1 MNNFHVLNLAKYEPP
16 VIEESKRNDWVT
28 YGENNQYFNF
38 LIERYK
44 NSTTN
49 NAIVNNIS
57 RLIYGRGLF
66 ALDANK
72 KPNEYAQMMSLF
84 NQDCLRKLCFEL
96 KALGQCA
103 IQVHYDKAHKK
114 ILKAYH
120 IPVQLL
126 APEKCNK
133 EGEIEAYYYSDN
145 WEDIKKFPPKRIAAF
160 GYSNSEVEILY
171 IKPYSLGMKY
181 FSYVDYQ
188 GALSYALLEEE
199 VSNYLINEVQNS
211 FSGTKIVNFNN
222 GTPTPEQQNEIT
234 SQVLGKLTGSQGRKV
249 IISFNENTET
259 KTTVEDIP
267 LNDAPE
273 HYTYLSEECLRK
285 IMLGHN
291 VTSPLLFGIASSN
304 GFSSN
309 ADELRN
315 STVLFENMV
324 IKPYQELLIDGL
336 DKILAFNDVSL
347 KLYFQTLNPLDADG
361 NLTTDNNKRRL
372 LESIN
377 NLSPLVANKVIETL
391 TPNEI
396 RSIVGL
402 PPEQGGSDLQ
412 DGTNLSKDS
421 VIAQSLIDLGEDPNE
436 NWLLIDESAVDY
448 DNDDKEN
455 EMLSKELKKGLFSKV
470 VNLVSTGSAFPNSK
484 SEQDETIDGIK
495 FITRYVYAGETTN
508 KSREFCRK
516 MIAAK
521 KIYRKEDI
529 ERMELQIVNPGFGEF
544 GSDNYSIWLHKG
556 GARCSH
562 RWNKQVYASFEGMG
576 IDVNSPKA
584 KRVAVKKAEKL
595 GYVIKNPVLVS
606 TLPKDTP
613 TKGYSPNNPNTR
625 KFWE

>member
-1 MNNFHVLNLAKYEPP
+1 MNNLHILNLAKYEAP
-16 VIEESKRNDWVT
+16 VISESKRNEWVT
-28 YGENNQYFNF
+28 YGDNNEYFDF

-49 NAIVNNIS
+49 NAIINNIS

-103 IQVHYDKAHKK
+103 IQVHYDKNHKK

-145 WEDIKKFPPKRIAAF
+145 WEDIKKFPPKRIDAF
-160 GYSNSEVEILY
+160 GYSNNEVEILY

-222 GTPTPEQQNEIT
+222 GVPTPEQQDTIT

-249 IISFNENTET
+249 IVSFNDNVET
-259 KTTVEDIP
+259 RTSVEDIP
-267 LNDAPE
+267 LNDAPD

-291 VTSPLLFGIASSN
+291 VTSPLLFGIASTN

-309 ADELRN
+309 ADELKN
-315 STVLFENMV
+315 SFILFDNMV
-324 IKPYQELLIDGL
+324 IKPYQDLLIANL
-336 DKILAFNDVSL
+336 DRILAFNGISL
-347 KLYFQTLNPLDADG
+347 KLAFRTLQPLEFTDLENVQTEEQKA
-361 NLTTDNNKRRL
+361 
-372 LESIN
+372 E
-377 NLSPLVANKVIETL
+377 ETGV
-391 TPNEI
+391 E
-396 RSIVGL
+396 
-402 PPEQGGSDLQ
+402 
-412 DGTNLSKDS
+412 LSKDS

-455 EMLSKELKKGLFSKV
+455 EMLSKELKPSLFSKI
-470 VNLVSTGSAFPNSK
+470 VNLVSTGDNRPNIRS
-484 SEQDETIDGIK
+484 SQDEVIDGVK
-495 FITRYVYAGETTN
+495 FITRYVYAGETTE
-508 KSREFCRK
+508 KSREFCKR
-516 MIAAK
+516 MIAAN

-529 ERMELQIVNPGFGEF
+529 ISMGSQAVNKGWGPNGA
-544 GSDNYSIWLHKG
+544 DNYSIWLYKG
-556 GARCSH
+556 GGSCHH
-562 RWNKQVYASFEGMG
+562 RWNKRVYATFSGKA
-576 IDVNSPKA
+576 IDVNSKEL
-584 KRVAVKKAEKL
+584 KQVAVRKAEKL
-595 GYVIKNPVLVS
+595 GYVVKNDPKVS
-606 TLPKDTP
+606 TLPKDMPNQGFLP
-613 TKGYSPNNPNTR
+613 TNKR
-625 KFWE
+625 FQ

>member
-1 MNNFHVLNLAKYEPP
+1 MNNLHILNLAKYEAP
-16 VIEESKRNDWVT
+16 VISESKRNEWVT
-28 YGENNQYFNF
+28 YGDNNEYFDF
-38 LIERYK
+38 LIDRYK

-49 NAIVNNIS
+49 NAIINNIS

-72 KPNEYAQMMSLF
+72 KPNEYAQMMALF

-145 WEDIKKFPPKRIAAF
+145 WEDIKKFPPKRIDAF
-160 GYSNSEVEILY
+160 GYSNNEVEILY

-222 GTPTPEQQNEIT
+222 GVPTPEQQDTIT

-249 IISFNENTET
+249 IVSFNDNVET
-259 KTTVEDIP
+259 RTSVEDIP
-267 LNDAPE
+267 LNDAPD

-309 ADELRN
+309 ADELKN
-315 STVLFENMV
+315 SFILFDNMV
-324 IKPYQELLIDGL
+324 IKPFQDLLIANL
-336 DKILAFNDVSL
+336 DRILAFNGISL
-347 KLYFQTLNPLDADG
+347 KLAFRTLQPLEFTDLENVQTEEQKA
-361 NLTTDNNKRRL
+361 
-372 LESIN
+372 E
-377 NLSPLVANKVIETL
+377 ETGV
-391 TPNEI
+391 E
-396 RSIVGL
+396 
-402 PPEQGGSDLQ
+402 
-412 DGTNLSKDS
+412 LSKDS
-421 VIAQSLIDLGEDPNE
+421 VIAKALIDLGEDPNE

-455 EMLSKELKKGLFSKV
+455 EMLSKELKPSLFSKI
-470 VNLVSTGSAFPNSK
+470 VNLVSTGDNRPNIRS
-484 SEQDETIDGIK
+484 SQDEVIDGVK
-495 FITRYVYAGETTN
+495 FITRYVYAGETTD
-508 KSREFCRK
+508 KSREFCKR
-516 MIAAK
+516 MIAAN

-529 ERMELQIVNPGFGEF
+529 ISMGSQAVNKGWGPNGA
-544 GSDNYSIWLHKG
+544 DNYSIWLYKG
-556 GARCSH
+556 GGSCHH
-562 RWNKQVYASFEGMG
+562 RWNKRVYATFSGKA
-576 IDVNSPKA
+576 IDVNSKEL
-584 KRVAVKKAEKL
+584 KQVAVRKAEKL
-595 GYVIKNPVLVS
+595 GYVVKNDPKVS
-606 TLPKDTP
+606 TLPKDMPNQGFLP
-613 TKGYSPNNPNTR
+613 TNKR
-625 KFWE
+625 FQ